1 MYHTHRKSNGY
12 EEILRNNGKGKMIS
26 LIDSLALLTSVE
38 LYYLIMTVSL
48 HHILNV

>member
-1 MYHTHRKSNGY
+1 MYHTHSKSNSY
-12 EEILRNNGKGKMIS
+12 EKSINERQKRKMIS